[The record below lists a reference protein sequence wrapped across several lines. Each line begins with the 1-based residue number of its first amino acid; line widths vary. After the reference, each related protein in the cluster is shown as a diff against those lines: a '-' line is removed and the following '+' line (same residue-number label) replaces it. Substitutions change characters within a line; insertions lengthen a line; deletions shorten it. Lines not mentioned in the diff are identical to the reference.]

1 MLEHGKCETNKKVG
15 CKNDKHIIIFIKY
28 GKLKN
33 KRHTTLP
40 RVPCSVRVCRA
51 VKTSSNYLL
60 MVFIPRS
67 HPESQS
73 AGLLLVNVPHSDR
86 WLAELFPPR
95 IQFVTLSECC
105 KGIHINSEEDQTIII
120 RSHRTVTKLPRIE
133 LCPFLVNHNTPLTRD
148 NSMSK
153 SPYQKPMFRSRD
165 LLACVVTSLLSG
177 LAVSPYLLPVWSWP
191 VSSASAPVYSTTT
204 VRMEACPAYHLIA
217 LIVVCL
223 TSLVSFFIFFL
234 LALVSCASRSFLSR
248 L

>member
-1 MLEHGKCETNKKVG
+1 M
-15 CKNDKHIIIFIKY
+15 
-28 GKLKN
+28 
-33 KRHTTLP
+33 HTTLP

-120 RSHRTVTKLPRIE
+120 RSHSYKTSSHRALPLPCQHQNTIDKGQLYRVFHIDGPKVFAYCS
-133 LCPFLVNHNTPLTRD
+133 LNMVFSDFL
-148 NSMSK
+148 
-153 SPYQKPMFRSRD
+153 
-165 LLACVVTSLLSG
+165 SLLEAHQMWSIWWYMS
-177 LAVSPYLLPVWSWP
+177 LKALWTILRPLHDVSLNKWNFANFDLHALWSPLDLIWDKNRVRFIKFRKFAFQQAQKHP
-191 VSSASAPVYSTTT
+191 NLVYKWL
-204 VRMEACPAYHLIA
+204 R
-217 LIVVCL
+217 
-223 TSLVSFFIFFL
+223 
-234 LALVSCASRSFLSR
+234 
-248 L
+248 